1 MDLVLIVLGAGL
13 FGCLLPALVGY
24 FGSRRRLGFGWAFLL
39 SLLFTP
45 IVGLICCLLSD
56 PLPAGSEPRTGCIGG
71 CLSMFGLLLLG
82 FLAML
87 AAGLLLL

>member
-1 MDLVLIVLGAGL
+1 MSLIFIVLGAGL

-24 FGSRRRLGFGWAFLL
+24 VGSRRHIGFGWAFLL

-56 PLPAGSEPRTGCIGG
+56 PLPAGSEPRMGCIGG

-82 FLAML
+82 FLVML
-87 AAGLLLL
+87 AAGLLFV